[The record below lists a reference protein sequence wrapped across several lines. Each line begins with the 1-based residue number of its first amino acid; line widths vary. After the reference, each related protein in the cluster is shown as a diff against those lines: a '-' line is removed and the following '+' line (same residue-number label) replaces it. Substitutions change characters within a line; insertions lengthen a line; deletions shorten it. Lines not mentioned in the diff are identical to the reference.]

1 MLRNCYHEVMIK
13 QSHRVTDVATLRALA
28 HPVRQR
34 ILIELSIRRSLRAAD
49 LADIIGEPANAIS
62 YHLRSLA
69 KAGLLIEAPE
79 LARDSRDRVWTVAHP
94 EGIYLPP
101 GLDDDAPDI
110 FTEQF
115 LAWVTDMVMERVPE
129 DPRAIRGRYTGAALL
144 TKDEGRQ
151 MFLEIAEVLER
162 WREHGMDAAAADPRD
177 PDRVFHYTGAFVG
190 NRAADPTLRTDSDD
204 VVKPPMSNLS

>member
-1 MLRNCYHEVMIK
+1 MIK

-94 EGIYLPP
+94 EGIYLP
-101 GLDDDAPDI
+101 
-110 FTEQF
+110 
-115 LAWVTDMVMERVPE
+115 
-129 DPRAIRGRYTGAALL
+129 
-144 TKDEGRQ
+144 
-151 MFLEIAEVLER
+151 
-162 WREHGMDAAAADPRD
+162 
-177 PDRVFHYTGAFVG
+177 DRK
-190 NRAADPTLRTDSDD
+190 S
-204 VVKPPMSNLS
+204 VV